1 MSHDAVSKATLKN
14 VHDSTNWI
22 LASVVY
28 SKAGGYLDFRSG
40 WVVEGHVVKL
50 NISFDPVELI
60 SSLRETINLGL
71 LTVTHLKMETCQREA
86 MASCHAPLKD
96 QNYNIKC
103 PHSVNSLKDNGCS
116 PTTSCERL
124 QARGGLPQ
132 IHGCYQNTEEDLQWR
147 DSDLFLLWF

>member
-1 MSHDAVSKATLKN
+1 M
-14 VHDSTNWI
+14 
-22 LASVVY
+22 
-28 SKAGGYLDFRSG
+28 
-40 WVVEGHVVKL
+40 KL

-86 MASCHAPLKD
+86 MASCEDSTPLKD

-103 PHSVNSLKDNGCS
+103 PHSVNSLKDDGCS
-116 PTTSCERL
+116 PTTSGKSL
-124 QARGGLPQ
+124 QAWGGLPQ

-147 DSDLFLLWF
+147 VSKNLFLLWF